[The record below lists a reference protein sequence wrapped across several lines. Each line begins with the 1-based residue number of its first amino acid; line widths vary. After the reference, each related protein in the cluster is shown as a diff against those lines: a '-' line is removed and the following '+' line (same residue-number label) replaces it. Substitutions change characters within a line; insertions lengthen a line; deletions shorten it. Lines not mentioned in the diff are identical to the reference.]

1 MRGVVLP
8 GATIGI
14 VGGGQLGRMIAL
26 SARQLGY
33 GVVVLA
39 PSDDAPAAGVADHV
53 ICASFEDLAAAETLA
68 RGCDVVTYEFENVPE
83 ATAARIEQFAP
94 LRPGATLLGVTQDRV
109 REHEL
114 LHRLGIPTAPG
125 VAVSHRDA
133 LAASVAIVGTPCRL
147 KSALGGYD
155 GGGQWRIASTDDLPR
170 VQAALVGLRHEGRFL
185 LESEMAFEREAS
197 VIVARGTDGDV
208 ACFPVFENEHVD
220 GILVCTRV
228 PARIS
233 SQATARMEALAR
245 ALAEDVGLVG
255 TLTVE
260 CFVAGDEVRVN
271 ELAPRVHNSGHLTV
285 EACGV
290 SQFEQHV
297 RAICGLPLG
306 DAGLRRPAAMVN
318 LLGTEDVR
326 PVRLVGVV
334 EALRAPDVHLHV
346 YGKSAGRARRKMGH
360 VTATAATP
368 DAAEALARR
377 AAECLRFVRPNGQGG
392 GAGD

>member
-1 MRGVVLP
+1 
-8 GATIGI
+8 
-14 VGGGQLGRMIAL
+14 MIAL

-68 RGCDVVTYEFENVPE
+68 RSCDVVTYEFENVPE
-83 ATAARIEQFAP
+83 ATAARIEQLAP
-94 LRPGATLLGVTQDRV
+94 LRPGATLLGITQDRV
-109 REHEL
+109 REHAL

-125 VAVSHRDA
+125 VEVSHRDA
-133 LAASVAIVGTPCRL
+133 LAACVASVGTPCRL

-155 GGGQWRIASTDDLPR
+155 GGGQWRIASPDDVPR
-170 VQAALVGLRHEGRFL
+170 VQAALAALGHEGRFL
-185 LESEMAFEREAS
+185 LEAEVAFEREAS
-197 VIVARGTDGDV
+197 ILVARGQDGAV
-208 ACFPVFENEHVD
+208 ACFPVFENQHVD

-228 PARIS
+228 PARVS
-233 SQATARMEALAR
+233 AQAAARMETIAR
-245 ALAEDVGLVG
+245 TLAEEVDLVG

-260 CFVAGDEVRVN
+260 CFVNGDEVRVN

-306 DAGLRRPAAMVN
+306 DPTLRHPAAAMVN
-318 LLGTEDVR
+318 LLGVDDVR
-326 PVRLVGVV
+326 PVRLAGSA
-334 EALRAPDVHLHV
+334 EALRTPNVHLHV
-346 YGKSAGRARRKMGH
+346 YGKTSSRARRKMGH
-360 VTATAATP
+360 VTATAETADVAERHAREAAT
-368 DAAEALARR
+368 
-377 AAECLRFVRPNGQGG
+377 CLRFVRP
-392 GAGD
+392 GAGVGTGGRA

>member
-1 MRGVVLP
+1 MNGAVLP

-33 GVVVLA
+33 GVIVLA

-83 ATAARIEQFAP
+83 ATAARIAHFVP
-94 LRPGATLLGVTQDRV
+94 LRPDASLLGMTQDRV
-109 REHEL
+109 REHAL
-114 LHRLGIPTAPG
+114 LHRLGLPTAPG
-125 VAVSHRDA
+125 VEVPHRDA
-133 LAASVAIVGTPCRL
+133 LAACVAAVGMPCRL

-155 GGGQWRIASTDDLPR
+155 GGGQWRIATPDDLPR
-170 VQAALVGLRHEGRFL
+170 VQAALVALRHEGRFL
-185 LESEMAFEREAS
+185 LEAEVAFEREAS
-197 VIVARGTDGDV
+197 ILVVRGTDGGM
-208 ACFPVFENEHVD
+208 ACFPVFENQHVD

-228 PARIS
+228 PARVS
-233 SQATARMEALAR
+233 PLAASRMEAIAR
-245 ALAEDVGLVG
+245 TLAEAVQLVG

-260 CFVAGDEVRVN
+260 CFVTEDDVRVN
-271 ELAPRVHNSGHLTV
+271 ELAPRVHNSGHVTV
-285 EACGV
+285 ESCGV

-306 DAGLRRPAAMVN
+306 DPGVRRPGAMVN

-326 PVRLVGVV
+326 PVRLAGVT
-334 EALRAPDVHLHV
+334 EALREPDVHLHV
-346 YGKSAGRARRKMGH
+346 YGKTASRARRKMGH

-368 DAAEALARR
+368 DEAEQRARR
-377 AAECLRFVRPNGQGG
+377 ASERLCFVPPSGLR
-392 GAGD
+392 GASRE